1 MIKFAANSKKANA
14 FNTQKMN
21 QKIQKIVLVVFTF
34 LSFKVNAQE
43 TWSIQKCIEYALEN
57 NISVKQNELNADL
70 AKENYN
76 QSIANLL
83 PSLNAGASHS
93 YNWGQRIDPFTNQF
107 ATNRVRSN
115 NFFLGSQVTLFSGMQ
130 LQNTLQQNSLNYLAG
145 KYDVDK
151 MKNDIALNV
160 ATSYLNVLFAEEL
173 LTVAKNQKQITE
185 TQVSRTQKLVDAGS
199 VSQGSLLD
207 LEAQLAADELQI
219 INYENQLNMA
229 NLTLVQLMNL
239 DKPQGFQIMRPLVEL
254 PADPTLAS
262 TPEQI
267 YQFAVNNQPVIKSAE
282 TKILSADRGVKI
294 AKGTSYP
301 SITMSGS
308 IGTGYSGLSKKVV
321 GYEYGTPS
329 IIGYTADTVAVYSIA
344 SSVVPILEKTPF
356 GEQFKDNINKNL
368 GFNMN
373 IPIFNGWQSH
383 NSISRA
389 KISRQ
394 NAELTL
400 ELNKQNLQKTIEQAF
415 LDAQSALKQY
425 YATKKSVDALE
436 NAFSYSEKRF
446 DVGALNGTDYNTAKN
461 KLSNAQADLLRNKY
475 NFIFKSKVLDFYMG
489 KPITL

>member
-1 MIKFAANSKKANA
+1 MNLKTLKITVAFLVCVLLFSSQGKAQNA
-14 FNTQKMN
+14 
-21 QKIQKIVLVVFTF
+21 
-34 LSFKVNAQE
+34 
-43 TWSIQKCIEYALEN
+43 WSIEKCIEYALAN
-57 NISVKQNELNADL
+57 NISVKQNILNADL

-76 QSIANLL
+76 QSIANMA

-115 NFFLGSQVTLFSGMQ
+115 NFFIGSQVTLFSGLQ
-130 LQNTLQQNSLNYLAG
+130 LQNTLQQNSLTYLAG
-145 KYDVDK
+145 KYDVEK

-160 ATSYLNVLFAEEL
+160 ATAYLNVLFAQEL

-185 TQVSRTQKLVDAGS
+185 TQVSRTEKLVEAGS

-207 LEAQLAADELQI
+207 LQAQLASDELQI

-229 NLTLVQLMNL
+229 HLTLVQLMNL
-239 DKPQGFQIMRPLVEL
+239 DKPEGFQIMRPIVEL

-262 TPEQI
+262 TPDQI
-267 YQFAVNNQPVIKSAE
+267 YQYAVNNQPVIKSAE
-282 TKILSADRGVKI
+282 TKILSADKAVKI
-294 AKGTSYP
+294 AKGTGYP

-321 GYEYGTPS
+321 GYEMGTPS

-356 GEQFKDNINKNL
+356 GDQVKNNINKNL

-394 NAELTL
+394 NAEFTL
-400 ELNKQNLQKTIEQAF
+400 ELNKQNLQKTIEQSY

-425 YATKKSVDALE
+425 FATKKSVEALA

-446 DVGALNGTDYNTAKN
+446 DVGALNSTDYNTAKN
-461 KLSNAQADLLRNKY
+461 RLSNAQADLLRNKY
-475 NFIFKSKVLDFYMG
+475 NFIFKSKVLDFYLG